1 VRARARDIERAIAQL
16 EAGLHRAPTDE
27 EIAKKLGI
35 TEDELGDKEPGT
47 CVNGGTQLPSAE
59 PQTIPYD
66 TGQLLRT
73 FMNTGSGDVAGQDLC
88 VATCVGAA
96 YEQHFK
102 VYFSVFGDEA
112 VIQEAQKHLTR
123 ASGFLHRNLKDR
135 LDLRHIP
142 HLEFIL
148 DRSLARGDRI
158 MRLMRTI
165 EEEREHREP

>member
-1 VRARARDIERAIAQL
+1 MPSRRIERINHLLRQ
-16 EAGLHRAPTDE
+16 
-27 EIAKKLGI
+27 EIADLL
-35 TEDELGDKEPGT
+35 TREVNDEALS
-47 CVNGGTQLPSAE
+47 LPLISIIDVE
-59 PQTIPYD
+59 TSPD
-66 TGQLLRT
+66 LRQ
-73 FMNTGSGDVAGQDLC
+73 A
-88 VATCVGAA
+88 
-96 YEQHFK
+96 K
-102 VYFSVFGDEA
+102 VYFSVFGDEE

-165 EEEREHREP
+165 EEEREHRDP